1 MPEYTFQKS
10 IEVFSVKYQLI
21 YCVFETFMTS
31 IYENK
36 ISAKVRLFHAEQMS
50 LYNFI
55 VLRKKQWT
63 QMKTKQ
69 LKQDI
74 LNQ

>member
-1 MPEYTFQKS
+1 
-10 IEVFSVKYQLI
+10 
-21 YCVFETFMTS
+21 MTS
-31 IYENK
+31 VYEEKNLAEVQF
-36 ISAKVRLFHAEQMS
+36 IHAEQMS

-55 VLRKKQWT
+55 FLRKKQWT

>member
-1 MPEYTFQKS
+1 
-10 IEVFSVKYQLI
+10 
-21 YCVFETFMTS
+21 MTS
-31 IYENK
+31 IFEKK
-36 ISAKVRLFHAEQMS
+36 ISAKVRLTDAEQMS

-55 VLRKKQWT
+55 ILRKKQWT